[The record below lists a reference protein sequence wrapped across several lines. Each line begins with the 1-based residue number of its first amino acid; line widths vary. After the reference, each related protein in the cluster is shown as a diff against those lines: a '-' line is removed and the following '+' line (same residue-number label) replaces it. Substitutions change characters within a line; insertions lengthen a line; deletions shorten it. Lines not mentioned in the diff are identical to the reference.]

1 MKSYT
6 CHLHAVLKIYRSFYQ
21 ILWIIVTKYKENNDI
36 AQAPHPKSPVSDAH
50 SIGGGTCRQVL
61 YQLVFTEYTERL
73 IKKPCTAIGKK
84 EGIIFTSFCFQSCLS
99 HLLKNVLNP
108 AVSSLP
114 SMKLHHFHP
123 HLNKPQISCVHMS
136 WVCFT
141 SYSKSL
147 QKPGKM
153 ATHLI
158 LIFDML
164 VCSVIPHSN
173 VVHSYPT

>member
-1 MKSYT
+1 MVLFSVASINKNLQPSHIDEIL
-6 CHLHAVLKIYRSFYQ
+6 HLPSPRSVQNIQNFYQ

-61 YQLVFTEYTERL
+61 YQLVFTEYTECL

-99 HLLKNVLNP
+99 HLLKNILNP

-136 WVCFT
+136 
-141 SYSKSL
+141 
-147 QKPGKM
+147 
-153 ATHLI
+153 
-158 LIFDML
+158 
-164 VCSVIPHSN
+164 
-173 VVHSYPT
+173 